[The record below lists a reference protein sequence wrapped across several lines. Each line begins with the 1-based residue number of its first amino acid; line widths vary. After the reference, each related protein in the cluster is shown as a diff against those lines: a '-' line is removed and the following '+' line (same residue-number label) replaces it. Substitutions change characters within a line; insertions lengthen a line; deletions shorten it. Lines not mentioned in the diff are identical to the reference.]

1 MIQKIENDKG
11 FTHRWIGDVKR
22 IQQVLLDNN
31 YSSLLKDCAELWE
44 NYSDSMCA
52 GWVSLPDYDY
62 ELFRILECYI
72 D

>member
-1 MIQKIENDKG
+1 MIQNIEDDKG
-11 FTHRWIGDVKR
+11 FTHRWVDDVKR

-44 NYSDSMCA
+44 NYSDLMCV
-52 GWVSLPDYDY
+52 GWVSLPDYDD
-62 ELFRILECYI
+62 ELFETLEWYI